1 MMTVEQ
7 YRVYQITNA
16 FVGKTWKN
24 LSKEDKYLL
33 GDWRADEK
41 IFYKV
46 GDEMTLYN
54 ETFFLKVKGW
64 WNGDYYY
71 PLENSVVE
79 RTTKKEQRNAF
90 RRWGDVK

>member
-7 YRVYQITNA
+7 YRIYQITNV
-16 FVGKTWKN
+16 FVGKTWKS

-33 GDWRADEK
+33 GDWQADEK

-64 WNGDYYY
+64 WDGDRYY
-71 PLENSVVE
+71 PLKDGIIEKV
-79 RTTKKEQRNAF
+79 TKKEQKEALR
-90 RRWGDVK
+90 GY

>member
-7 YRVYQITNA
+7 YQVYQITNA

-54 ETFFLKVKGW
+54 ETFFLKVRGW
-64 WNGDYYY
+64 WGGDWYH
-71 PLENSVVE
+71 PLKDAVIEKV
-79 RTTKKEQRNAF
+79 TKKEQREAL
-90 RRWGDVK
+90 RRY